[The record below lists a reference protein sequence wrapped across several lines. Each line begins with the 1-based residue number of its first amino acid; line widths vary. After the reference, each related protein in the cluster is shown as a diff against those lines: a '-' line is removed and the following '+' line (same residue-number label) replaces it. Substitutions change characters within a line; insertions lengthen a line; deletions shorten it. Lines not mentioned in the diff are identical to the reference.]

1 MQGLMEIIARNLHVA
16 AEARTKTGEPLVLT
30 SLERAYLTK
39 HRPIEALSLP
49 WLDAVPD
56 GWCCV
61 AEKVIEAGDWPELL
75 TGIGEDQGLAFL
87 QSSALW
93 WRIGIYE
100 RVEVPSKSVQRRFA
114 AQGRKPRT
122 GKDVFIPMEA
132 EPGDTFVSRKA
143 EPYPPVSIEVLEA
156 LRAIHAILASIIYD
170 TEAAS
175 AVEGVYRE
183 DT

>member
-1 MQGLMEIIARNLHVA
+1 MRGLMEIIVRNLHVA

-49 WLDAVPD
+49 WLDAVPA
-56 GWCCV
+56 GWSCV
-61 AEKVIEAGDWPELL
+61 AERLIDVGDWPALL
-75 TGIGEDQGLAFL
+75 GDVSEKQGLAFH

-93 WRIGIYE
+93 WRIGVYE
-100 RVEVPSKSVQRRFA
+100 HTEATSKSVQRRFA
-114 AQGRKPRT
+114 AQGREPRT
-122 GKDVFIPMEA
+122 GKDVFIPIEA

-156 LRAIHAILASIIYD
+156 LRATHAILASIIYD